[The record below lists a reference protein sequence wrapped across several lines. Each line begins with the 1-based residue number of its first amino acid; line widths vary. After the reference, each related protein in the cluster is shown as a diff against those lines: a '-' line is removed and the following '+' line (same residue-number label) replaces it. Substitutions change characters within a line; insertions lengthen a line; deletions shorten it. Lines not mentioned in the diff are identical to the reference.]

1 MSNEYYTR
9 LTFSLTII
17 VRRFDSAWALSGPI
31 EKCNL
36 TFQLWWLLAEAT
48 RHANFLVYENLREM
62 SAYWNLMNKF
72 FTITTEG
79 TAFLPNCWLEHPI
92 TCLIPL
98 CILST
103 NHLVIEFNH
112 FFTVCQKCLLFVP
125 TGSPSCV
132 TNTCICVYSDDQYPQ
147 RNKIFAQYANRCGLV
162 NEHITISI

>member
-1 MSNEYYTR
+1 MEKFGNSVLPIFY
-9 LTFSLTII
+9 FTISIILGIIHHVVNWQGKCQTSI

-36 TFQLWWLLAEAT
+36 TFQLWWLLAEST

-132 TNTCICVYSDDQYPQ
+132 TNTCICVYSNDQ
-147 RNKIFAQYANRCGLV
+147 
-162 NEHITISI
+162 